1 MKTLID
7 IEGEETGMEV
17 LTKKLEEFKIE
28 VGGKDKEP
36 LTKHLEE
43 LKIKDREKGKKALK
57 KSLEESIKERV
68 CFLIFPNFGL
78 VFIFI
83 YLLRAILEI

>member
-1 MKTLID
+1 MKTLIN
-7 IEGEETGMEV
+7 IEDEETDIEV
-17 LTKKLEEFKIE
+17 LTKDLEEFKIE
-28 VGGKDKEP
+28 DRGKDKEP

-68 CFLIFPNFGL
+68 CFLICFSQLWVGF
-78 VFIFI
+78 
-83 YLLRAILEI
+83 YLNLSV